1 MARENSQT
9 VVQIE
14 VFRKTMPGLLKA
26 ALSAPALLCALSLLL
41 SCATR
46 PPVIGP
52 SPEGEFA
59 ALDGGGMAYFA
70 VDIPAARPILD
81 LALFEGIR
89 GGEAAEILDMT
100 DTATGAVYAVAN
112 EEDTPAGSPRRE
124 AVPAERRYL
133 IAAQGKY
140 PAGRAGFAFTFSRE
154 WKKLKSPAGK
164 RYWYS
169 RREDLALVLET
180 RSALVSNADP
190 YPRSAAVEIPGAF
203 REFRENAALA
213 GWVRSPSVPLNR
225 FMAQL
230 NIPIQIPADLLVFAV
245 YPAKEGEFM
254 EGEEEKRLYTARVRL
269 ETQSP
274 SQAKAL
280 ASMFSMMRLFAADTE
295 LPPAI
300 AAFLA
305 NTPAVD
311 GAALILSTGV
321 LEPEAIALL
330 FNMFSVY
337 SR

>member
-1 MARENSQT
+1 
-9 VVQIE
+9 
-14 VFRKTMPGLLKA
+14 LLP
-26 ALSAPALLCALSLLL
+26 PALLCVSLLL

-46 PPVIGP
+46 PPVVEPG
-52 SPEGEFA
+52 PEGEFA

-81 LALFEGIR
+81 LALFEGIQGR
-89 GGEAAEILDMT
+89 QAAEILDMT
-100 DTATGAVYAVAN
+100 DTAAGAVYAAAN
-112 EEDTPAGSPRRE
+112 EEDAPAGSPRQE
-124 AVPAERRYL
+124 PAERRYL
-133 IAAQGKY
+133 IAARGKY
-140 PAGRAGFAFTFSRE
+140 PAGRAGFAFTFSPE

-169 RREDLALVLET
+169 RREELALVLET
-180 RSALVSNADP
+180 RSALVSNTDP
-190 YPRSAAVEIPGAF
+190 YPRSGAVEIPGAF

-213 GWVRSPSVPLNR
+213 GWLHSPSVPLNR
-225 FMAQL
+225 FIAQL

-245 YPAKEGEFM
+245 YPAEEGESMGGKFM

-280 ASMFSMMRLFAADTE
+280 ASMFSMIRLFAAGED

-300 AAFLA
+300 AALLA

-311 GAALILSTGV
+311 GAALILSTGI